1 MPLSQGLPFLKSPK
15 KHSTAPKRSA
25 KSAPEKSGAEKAG
38 TDKVGTKEPLLLR
51 ACRGEKLDRPPVWM
65 MRQAGRYLSEY
76 HDVRNQTSFLGL
88 CKTPDLAVEVSLQ
101 PWRRFGLDA
110 VIVFSDILIPL
121 EAMGMTLV
129 FEEGVGPR
137 FPHPLKSPVD
147 LKTLKPFDPLSE
159 TGFLMTALQTL
170 RHELANSPET
180 ALIGFAG
187 APWTLATYMI
197 EGESWKSGQHVYQWL
212 YHDPKALHQ
221 LLQMLADMLI
231 PYLSAQIDAGAHVV
245 QLFDTW
251 AGMVPTEQYREFVL
265 PYQKQ
270 VIDGVRALH
279 PETPILLFVKRS
291 RGLLPLVLEAG
302 PDVVSLDEMT
312 PLPEAR
318 KILGRN
324 VVIQGNLDSYA
335 LLMETPDALQ
345 HRVEKML
352 ADGGRQNYIFNLGH
366 GVLPK
371 TPVENVARV
380 VETVKNRGRRPVE
393 SLNWQA

>member
-1 MPLSQGLPFLKSPK
+1 MPLSRDLSFLTP
-15 KHSTAPKRSA
+15 PKRSSTQS
-25 KSAPEKSGAEKAG
+25 KQSVSQKSGPQKPG
-38 TDKVGTKEPLLLR
+38 QGEPLLLR
-51 ACRGEKLDRPPVWM
+51 ACRGEKLERPPIWM
-65 MRQAGRYLSEY
+65 MRQAGRYLPEY
-76 HDVRNQTSFLGL
+76 HEIRNQTTFLGL

-121 EAMGMTLV
+121 EAMGMELV

-137 FPHPLKSPVD
+137 FPQPLKSPAD
-147 LKTLKPFDPLSE
+147 MKILTAFDPLAQ

-170 RHELANSPET
+170 RQELTQSPET

-212 YHDPKALHQ
+212 YRDPKALHQ
-221 LLQMLADMLI
+221 LLQLLAEMLV

-251 AGMVPTEQYREFVL
+251 AGMLPTELYQEFVL

-302 PDVVSLDEMT
+302 PDGVSLDDMT
-312 PLPEAR
+312 PLTEAR

-345 HRVEKML
+345 RRVEQML
-352 ADGGRQNYIFNLGH
+352 ADGGRQHYIFNLGH

-380 VETVKNRGRRPVE
+380 VETVKNSARRPAE
-393 SLNWQA
+393 LPHHWQA